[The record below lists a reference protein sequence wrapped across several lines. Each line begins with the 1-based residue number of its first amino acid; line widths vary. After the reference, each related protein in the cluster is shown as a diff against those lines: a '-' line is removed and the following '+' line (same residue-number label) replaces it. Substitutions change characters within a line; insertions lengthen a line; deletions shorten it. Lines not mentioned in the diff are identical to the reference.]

1 MGWRWDAVQVA
12 MGCGADEGF
21 TLGVAPPPES
31 GSGESGGAGRRRLQG
46 SDSDTVEVAM
56 GRGEDGGA
64 GRR

>member
-1 MGWRWDAVQVA
+1 

-21 TLGVAPPPES
+21 TLGVAPPPEL

-46 SDSDTVEVAM
+46 SDSYPVEVAM